1 MSSTD
6 GGWKASSQAIK
17 ILLVEDDRSSQVA
30 TEAALK
36 KQGYEVWSAQDGQAA
51 LVTLEKRGLPH
62 IALIDIMMPGM
73 NGLEVARKIQEFVDL
88 PIIMLTSVEKTETK
102 VDALNKVAEDYV
114 VKPFDPE
121 ELVARIERLLRRI
134 GDFSYTLEPRIR
146 IDERLS
152 VEFARQRAIVDGKE
166 VELTPTETKLLYV
179 LMRNSGRTL
188 LSDYLLRRVWTMEE
202 VYEDTLRTHIYRLRR
217 KIEESP
223 GKPRYVRTERGL
235 GYSFR
240 KLEPP

>member
-6 GGWKASSQAIK
+6 DGWNADARAIK
-17 ILLVEDDRSSQVA
+17 VLVVEDDRSSQAFTV
-30 TEAALK
+30 AALK
-36 KQGYEVWSAQDGQAA
+36 KKGYEVWSAQDGQEA
-51 LVTLEKRGLPH
+51 LSVLEKRGLPH

-88 PIIMLTSVEKTETK
+88 PIIMLTSVGRIETK

-146 IDERLS
+146 IDDRLS
-152 VEFARQRAIVDGKE
+152 IEFARQRAFVDGKE

-188 LSDYLLRRVWTMEE
+188 MSDYLLKRVWTMED
-202 VYEDTLRTHIYRLRR
+202 VFEDTLRTHVYRLRR

-235 GYSFR
+235 GYSFL
-240 KLEPP
+240 KLDPP